1 MGNCLE
7 VFCGNNGNQ
16 CRCVADTEDGQHFEN
31 VVKHELQK
39 VEQKEEGR
47 RLSLEGRRLSLVE
60 KSQCDLRMEQKEEG
74 RRLSI
79 EQGELRK
86 AQRIQ
91 EDQKMVQKL
100 EGRKLC
106 KEKDELEEDKVLHHH
121 EEQQF
126 WKQQGQDERRLE
138 REQRNF
144 LKEKDKLKKDMKKFE
159 IEKKEQSEQHKMW
172 MEKEKE
178 SQRKDHEKMKR
189 KKENQKLEQ
198 EMSEKKLSMKQQRLD
213 EDIKKFT
220 DREEKFLK
228 LEHDNIVHGLVKRE
242 KSLKAKERDVQER
255 EEIVSICEAE
265 NRLERESLSSQQTK
279 LCKMKGDVSKQC
291 DENRSLLNLL
301 KTKKVLHF

>member
-7 VFCGNNGNQ
+7 VLRGNGGSQ
-16 CRCVADTEDGQHFEN
+16 CRCVEDQENNQHLEN

-47 RLSLEGRRLSLVE
+47 RLSVERRRLNLVGRN
-60 KSQCDLRMEQKEEG
+60 QCDLRMEQKEEG

-79 EQGELRK
+79 KQGELRK
-86 AQRIQ
+86 TQRIQ
-91 EDQKMVQKL
+91 EDQMMEQKS
-100 EGRKLC
+100 EGRRLC
-106 KEKDELEEDKVLHHH
+106 KEKDELEEDKELLLYKEH
-121 EEQQF
+121 QF
-126 WKQQGQDERRLE
+126 LKQQGQDERRLE

-144 LKEKDKLKKDMKKFE
+144 LKEKDKLKKELKKFE
-159 IEKKEQSEQHKMW
+159 IEKKEQSEHHKMW
-172 MEKEKE
+172 MENKKE

-198 EMSEKKLSMKQQRLD
+198 QMSEKKLLMKQQRLD

-220 DREEKFLK
+220 EREEQFLK

-242 KSLKAKERDVQER
+242 KSLKAKEMDVNER
-255 EEIVSICEAE
+255 EEFVSICEAE
-265 NRLERESLSSQQTK
+265 NKLERESLSSQQTK

-301 KTKKVLHF
+301 KTKKVLNF